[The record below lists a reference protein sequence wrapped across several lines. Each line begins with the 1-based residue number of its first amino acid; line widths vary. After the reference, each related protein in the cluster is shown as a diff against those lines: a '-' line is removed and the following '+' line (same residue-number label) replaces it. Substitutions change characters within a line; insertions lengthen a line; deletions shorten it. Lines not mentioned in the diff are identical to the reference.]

1 METTVGRKNAL
12 SRKLILFACNHGVW
26 VIFFIIF
33 ILGGLAVPGFL
44 STYNLMNVVWGN
56 IPFSFMALGM
66 FIVLLVGETDL
77 SIESIFAIAP
87 IVGAVLMTKVAPT
100 VVTPGVAIVVC
111 LLVGLL
117 AGAFNA
123 LVAVYIRI
131 NSFLATLTMLLVLRG
146 ISQYLIPEGLYYL
159 PDTFIALGDDQVW
172 GIPLAVIAFAVVALA
187 VYVLTTRTVFG
198 KNLYATGS
206 SETAAYL
213 AGLNTKRI
221 RSCAFLLAGLLAGL
235 GGLIGSGRM
244 QAVTADMGTGD
255 IMMCFAA
262 CFLGGSSM
270 SGGNGEIIDLIGSIL
285 TLSIITNLMNLVGVN
300 PFLVKIVYGVIL
312 LLAIIFANVQQGIR
326 KRLLLA
332 DMAAA

>member
-1 METTVGRKNAL
+1 MENTVARKNDFT
-12 SRKLILFACNHGVW
+12 RKLILFACNHGVW
-26 VIFFIIF
+26 VIFFVIF
-33 ILGGLAVPGFL
+33 VLGGILVPGFL
-44 STYNLMNVVWGN
+44 STYNLLNVAWGN

-87 IVGAVLMTKVAPT
+87 IGGAVLMTKYAPNI
-100 VVTPGVAIVVC
+100 VTPGVAIAIC
-111 LLVGLL
+111 LLVGVL
-117 AGAFNA
+117 AGAINA
-123 LVAVYIRI
+123 TLAVYLRV

-146 ISQYLIPEGLYYL
+146 IAQYLIPEGLYYL
-159 PDTFIALGDDQVW
+159 PDTFIALGDETVAR
-172 GIPLAVIAFAVVALA
+172 IPLAVITFAVVAF
-187 VYVLTTRTVFG
+187 VVWILTTRTVFG
-198 KNLYATGS
+198 KSLYATGS

-213 AGLNTKRI
+213 AGLNTRRI
-221 RSCAFLLAGLLAGL
+221 RTCAFLLAGLLAAL

-244 QAVTADMGTGD
+244 QAVTADMGAGD

-300 PFLVKIVYGVIL
+300 PFLVKIVYGIIL
-312 LLAIIFANVQQGIR
+312 LLAIIFANVQQDIR

-332 DMAAA
+332 DTAVA

>member
-1 METTVGRKNAL
+1 MENTVGRKNNFT
-12 SRKLILFACNHGVW
+12 RKLILFACNHGVW
-26 VIFFIIF
+26 VIFFAIF
-33 ILGGLAVPGFL
+33 ILGGFLVPGFM
-44 STYNLMNVVWGN
+44 STYNLMNVLWGN

-87 IVGAVLMTKVAPT
+87 IAGAVLMTKYAPN
-100 VVTPGVAIVVC
+100 VVTPGVAIVIC
-111 LLVGLL
+111 LLVGVL
-117 AGAFNA
+117 AGAVNA
-123 LVAVYIRI
+123 VLSVYLRV

-146 ISQYLIPEGLYYL
+146 IAQYLIPEGLYYL
-159 PDTFIALGDDQVW
+159 PDLFIALGDEMVW
-172 GIPLAVIAFAVVALA
+172 KIPLAVIAFVVVALA

-221 RSCAFLLAGLLAGL
+221 RSYAFLLAGLLAGL
-235 GGLIGSGRM
+235 GGLVGSGRM
-244 QAVTADMGTGD
+244 QAVTADMGSGD

-270 SGGNGEIIDLIGSIL
+270 SGGNGEIIDLVGSIL

-300 PFLVKIVYGVIL
+300 PFLVKIVYGIIL
-312 LLAIIFANVQQGIR
+312 LLAIIFANVQQDIR

-332 DMAAA
+332 DMAA